1 MMGPTHALSG
11 AAAWLAAVP
20 LLQSAELMQG
30 HAVQLSAGQ
39 IAAGTVVC
47 AGAAM
52 LPDIDHH
59 DGTIANTFGVLTKV
73 LCRAVGKVS
82 GGHRQATH
90 SILFA
95 LGAGYGAHWLAAH
108 QEPVWWAL
116 LFLLVGLGL
125 RGLGIRIGANDA
137 YTGVLNAL
145 AAAALVFWMHDL
157 DMLWAGYAVALGC
170 LMHLAGDCCTPR
182 GCPVLWP
189 APWRLAVPLVPR
201 TNGRMEKWVI
211 TPVLT
216 LGVVILAVRTAV
228 GDEVANWLE
237 NGV

>member
-1 MMGPTHALSG
+1 MGPTHALSG
-11 AAAWLAAVP
+11 AVAWLAAVP
-20 LLQSAELMQG
+20 LLQSTELLRE
-30 HAVQLSAGQ
+30 HAVQLSPGQ

-59 DGTIANTFGVLTKV
+59 DGTIANTFGPLTKV
-73 LCRAVGKVS
+73 LCRVVGKVS

-90 SILFA
+90 SLLFA
-95 LGAGYGAHWLAAH
+95 VGAGYGAGWLAAH
-108 QEPVWWAL
+108 HEPVWWAV

-125 RGLGIRIGANDA
+125 RGLGVRIGVNDNH
-137 YTGVLNAL
+137 TGLLNAV
-145 AAAALVFWMHDL
+145 AAAGIVHWMHDI
-157 DMLWAGYAVALGC
+157 DMAWAGYAVALGC
-170 LMHLAGDCCTPR
+170 AVHVLGDCCTPR

-189 APWRLAVPLVPR
+189 APWRTAVPLIPR

-228 GDEVANWLE
+228 GDEIANWLE
-237 NGV
+237 SRA

>member
-20 LLQSAELMQG
+20 LIQNTELLQG
-30 HAVQLSAGQ
+30 YAVQLSPAQ

-59 DGTIANTFGVLTKV
+59 DGTIANTFGIFTQM
-73 LCRAVGKVS
+73 LCRVVCKIS

-95 LGAGYGAHWLAAH
+95 LGAGYGADWLATH
-108 QEPVWWAL
+108 YEPAWWVL

-137 YTGVLNAL
+137 YTGLLNAV
-145 AAAALVFWMHDL
+145 AAAGLVYWMHGIS
-157 DMLWAGYAVALGC
+157 MQWAGYAVALGC
-170 LMHLAGDCCTPR
+170 IIHVTGDCCTPR

-189 APWRLAVPLVPR
+189 APWRLAVPLIPR

-211 TPVLT
+211 TPILT
-216 LGVVILAVRTAV
+216 LGVVVLAVRTAV
-228 GDEVANWLE
+228 GDEIADWLE
-237 NGV
+237 SRA